1 MKEAENFKAGA
12 PKGSCWL
19 EGGESPMK
27 RNGWNLRPESD
38 PWPIAR
44 KVTIY
49 NIQQHRTEFC
59 Q

>member
-19 EGGESPMK
+19 EDGESPMK
-27 RNGWNLRPESD
+27 RNGWNRRPESD

-44 KVTIY
+44 KVTGPTTY
-49 NIQQHRTEFC
+49 NSIEFF